1 LPARYIKELKKK
13 MKNPEK
19 LPKELPKGWI
29 DWNELTLDQMVEHL
43 RNKYMFSSSG
53 DAKCIG
59 SLIDFY
65 EKNK

>member
-1 LPARYIKELKKK
+1 MKIKESKKK

-29 DWNELTLDQMVEHL
+29 NWNELTLDQMVEHL

-53 DAKCIG
+53 DAKCVW
-59 SLIDFY
+59 SLIEFY